1 MRLPVE
7 SVVENYKQNLFA
19 AAFSVCCS
27 REDAEDAVQDAFIK
41 YYTSDKEFESAEHI
55 KAWLIRITVNR
66 AKDISSSFFRRNG
79 VSLEEYTATIPFESR
94 EESDLFAAVMRL
106 DKKYRTVVHL
116 FYYED
121 YTIEEIAEMLGRSP
135 GTVKSRL
142 NRARQQLKQMLKEE
156 WHND

>member
-19 AAFSVCCS
+19 AAFSVCRS

-79 VSLEEYTATIPFESR
+79 MSLEEYTATIPFESR
-94 EESDLFAAVMRL
+94 EESDLFTAVMRL